1 MVLLAGGM
9 LSTILSFTTMVPVD
23 REVNSLGKR
32 GLGEA
37 EDGSGERYTICQM
50 NQMEEHDAVW
60 SGRCQTTKARPIK
73 GVDWFALLPR
83 RLS

>member
-1 MVLLAGGM
+1 MMVRVTKKSSLDGH
-9 LSTILSFTTMVPVD
+9 
-23 REVNSLGKR
+23 VNH
-32 GLGEA
+32 EA
-37 EDGSGERYTICQM
+37 EDGSGERYTIRQM